1 MQFRLNLI
9 IDVGTLV
16 SSGVD
21 GSADEPIVSDDDDN
35 HFLGGIKK
43 ESLNYS
49 GITMDEEGEE
59 KPCISYSS
67 INPSGDTIQPDLP
80 CKKEEVEKKILE
92 KNNKPANRSGID
104 YKGIWINNSMPCV
117 VAEINSGK
125 LLKGNTFFM
134 K

>member
-1 MQFRLNLI
+1 
-9 IDVGTLV
+9 
-16 SSGVD
+16 
-21 GSADEPIVSDDDDN
+21 
-35 HFLGGIKK
+35 
-43 ESLNYS
+43 
-49 GITMDEEGEE
+49 MDEEGEE